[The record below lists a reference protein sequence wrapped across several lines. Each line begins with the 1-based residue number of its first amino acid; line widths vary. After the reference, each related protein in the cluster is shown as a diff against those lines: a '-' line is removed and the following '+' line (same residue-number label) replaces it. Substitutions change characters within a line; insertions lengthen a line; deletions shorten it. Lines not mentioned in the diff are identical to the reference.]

1 MELDSLII
9 TVFGLWHLGC
19 VTAAGLA
26 ELGYRVVG
34 TDLYEKVVRDLAEA
48 RPPIFEP
55 GLEELIKKH
64 ARNKS
69 LSFVYDKQAAL
80 EEADFIFLTFDT
92 KVDEDDQ
99 VDLSDINKAVD
110 EIAKNIKDDAILVI
124 SSQVPVGTCRKIKEM
139 IAKKTKSKF
148 DLCCM
153 PENLRLGEALNSFLK
168 PDRIVI
174 GANTEATL
182 EKVKKLF
189 EPLKCEQVTMNV
201 ESAEMTKHA
210 LNAYNAACISFISEI
225 SDLCELSGAS
235 VLDVVKALRTDRRVS
250 PYAPINPG
258 LGFSG
263 GTLARDVQVLRK
275 YGAERSYD
283 TKLLDAV
290 MAVNERRKHLILNKL
305 TRLFGEVKGLQ
316 VGILGLTYKPGTDT
330 LRRSLSLDIAK
341 ELIAHGAAVKAFD
354 PKVISPIPGI
364 QRIEVCS
371 SSEEAARGSD
381 VLVLLTEWPE
391 FKKLPLKEI
400 KAAMKEPVFIDAKNF
415 LNPEEFKKLKF
426 KYFGVG
432 YEA

>member
-1 MELDSLII
+1 MI

-26 ELGYRVVG
+26 ELGYKVIG
-34 TDLYEKVVRDLAEA
+34 TDLYEKGVRDLSEG

-55 GLEELIKKH
+55 GLEELVKRH
-64 ARNKS
+64 LRNKS
-69 LSFVYDKQAAL
+69 LSFVYDKIAAL

-92 KVDEDDQ
+92 KVDEEDQ
-99 VDLSDINKAVD
+99 VDLSDINRAVD
-110 EIAKNIKDDAILVI
+110 EIARYIQDDAVLVI
-124 SSQVPVGTCRKIKEM
+124 CSQVPVGTCRKIKEA
-139 IAKKTKSKF
+139 IAKKGRAKF
-148 DLCCM
+148 DVCCM

-174 GANTEATL
+174 GANTAATL
-182 EKVKKLF
+182 GRVKNLF
-189 EPLKCEQVTMNV
+189 EPLKCEQITMSV

-225 SDLCELSGAS
+225 ADLCELSGAS
-235 VLDVVKALRTDRRVS
+235 AIDVVRALRTDRRVS

-275 YGAERSYD
+275 YGDDKEYD
-283 TKLLDAV
+283 TKMLDAII
-290 MAVNERRKHLILNKL
+290 AVNERRKHLVLSKLN
-305 TRLFGEVKGLQ
+305 RLFGEVRGLQ

-354 PKVISPIPGI
+354 PKVRAQVPGI
-364 QRIEVCS
+364 PKIDVCATP
-371 SSEEAARGSD
+371 EEAAKGSD
-381 VLVLLTEWPE
+381 VLVLITEWPE
-391 FKKLPLKEI
+391 FRKLPLEEI
-400 KAAMKEPVFIDAKNF
+400 KAAMRRPVFIDAKNF
-415 LNPEEFKKLKF
+415 LNPEEFKRLKF
-426 KYFGVG
+426 KYLGVG

>member
-1 MELDSLII
+1 MII

-34 TDLYEKVVRDLAEA
+34 TDLYEKVVRDLAES

-55 GLEELIKKH
+55 DLEELIKKH
-64 ARNKS
+64 IKNKS
-69 LSFVYDKQAAL
+69 LSFVYDKQASL

-92 KVDEDDQ
+92 KVDEEDQ
-99 VDLSDINKAVD
+99 VDLSDINRAVD
-110 EIAKNIKDDAILVI
+110 EIAKNIKDDAILIV
-124 SSQVPVGTCRKIKEM
+124 SSQVPVGTCRELKET

-148 DLCCM
+148 DVCYM

-182 EKVKKLF
+182 DKVKKLF
-189 EPLKCEQVTMNV
+189 EPLKCEQIIMNV

-235 VLDVVKALRTDRRVS
+235 VIDVVKALKTDRRVS

-275 YGAERSYD
+275 YGAEKNHD
-283 TKLLDAV
+283 TKMLDAIIF
-290 MAVNERRKHLILNKL
+290 VNERRKHLILNKL
-305 TRLFGEVKGLQ
+305 GKLFGEVKGLQ

-330 LRRSLSLDIAK
+330 LRRSISLDIAK
-341 ELIAHGAAVKAFD
+341 ELISHGATVKAFD
-354 PKVISPIPGI
+354 PKVISPILGI
-364 QRIEVCS
+364 QKMEVCTS
-371 SSEEAARGSD
+371 AEEVARGSD

-391 FKKLPLKEI
+391 FKKLPLEDI
-400 KAAMKEPVFIDAKNF
+400 KSIMKNPVFIDAKNF

-426 KYFGVG
+426 KYLGVG